1 MALKS
6 EDIRLLISPPS
17 CRQIQAA
24 RCAWGAAIGRQ
35 PVSEWIRT
43 MESVIGEGI
52 VSYESTLAI
61 AATIVLGLLN
71 QSRLAQ
77 RAVRYTLRSLP
88 SRSRCVSPTL
98 HHLCTQAWEARR
110 AAWVKEQTSDHS
122 PQDLAARRAAWVY
135 ENTVALQQAE
145 PPICS
150 RPPRSCSQRP
160 SFEAPS
166 NGMVAC

>member
-1 MALKS
+1 M
-6 EDIRLLISPPS
+6 E
-17 CRQIQAA
+17 
-24 RCAWGAAIGRQ
+24 RCVLGAAIGRQ
-35 PVSEWIRT
+35 PVSECIR

-77 RAVRYTLRSLP
+77 RAVRYTQDPCHPGLA
-88 SRSRCVSPTL
+88 CVSPTL

-135 ENTVALQQAE
+135 ENTVALHQAE
-145 PPICS
+145 PPPIGS

>member
-1 MALKS
+1 
-6 EDIRLLISPPS
+6 
-17 CRQIQAA
+17 
-24 RCAWGAAIGRQ
+24 
-35 PVSEWIRT
+35 

-77 RAVRYTLRSLP
+77 RAVRYTQDPCHPGLA
-88 SRSRCVSPTL
+88 CVSPTL

-135 ENTVALQQAE
+135 ENTVALHQAE
-145 PPICS
+145 PPPICS

>member
-1 MALKS
+1 MAIKS
-6 EDIRLLISPPS
+6 AVIRLLISPPPADRYK
-17 CRQIQAA
+17 RQGVL
-24 RCAWGAAIGRQ
+24 WGAAIGRQ

-88 SRSRCVSPTL
+88 SRSRVS
-98 HHLCTQAWEARR
+98 HRR
-110 AAWVKEQTSDHS
+110 STTCAH
-122 PQDLAARRAAWVY
+122 
-135 ENTVALQQAE
+135 
-145 PPICS
+145 
-150 RPPRSCSQRP
+150 RPGKRGERL
-160 SFEAPS
+160 
-166 NGMVAC
+166 G